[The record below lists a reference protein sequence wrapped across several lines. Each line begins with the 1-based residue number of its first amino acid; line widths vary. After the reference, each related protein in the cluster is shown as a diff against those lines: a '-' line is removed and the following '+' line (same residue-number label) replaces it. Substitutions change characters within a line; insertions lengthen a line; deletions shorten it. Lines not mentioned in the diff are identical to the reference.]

1 MSAAPYL
8 KGFDWVKIRDEFS
21 LGLHHKSVKELGMEF
36 IHIELEDRQRLRE
49 LIQAIK
55 DVPDENDDEGTS
67 SCKDIEEAKYH
78 HIARG
83 L

>member
-1 MSAAPYL
+1 
-8 KGFDWVKIRDEFS
+8 
-21 LGLHHKSVKELGMEF
+21 MEF

-67 SCKDIEEAKYH
+67 SCKDIEEPKYH